1 MKNNLAPIIMIAM
14 YIVMMVKCKKIYLNI
29 SRDYALKHIN
39 RFKQLI
45 YLNAV
50 LSILSCILLLY
61 SSNISNDGIVNE
73 IGFDAFMLS
82 MFLTVYSLHYITDD
96 KKFPNV
102 NKQIVRT
109 IKLSMKSI
117 FILVLLHIISTI
129 LILCRWNIWKFILW
143 ACNMF
148 CVYKII
154 LDLL

>member
-1 MKNNLAPIIMIAM
+1 MEGIIMKNNLAPIIMIAM

-61 SSNISNDGIVNE
+61 SSNISNNGIVNE

-129 LILCRWNIWKFILW
+129 LILCR
-143 ACNMF
+143 
-148 CVYKII
+148 
-154 LDLL
+154 

>member
-45 YLNAV
+45 YLSAA

-61 SSNISNDGIVNE
+61 SSNISNNGIVNE

-82 MFLTVYSLHYITDD
+82 MFLTVYSLYYITDD

-109 IKLSMKSI
+109 IKLSIKSI

-129 LILCRWNIWKFILW
+129 LILCR
-143 ACNMF
+143 
-148 CVYKII
+148 
-154 LDLL
+154 

>member
-1 MKNNLAPIIMIAM
+1 M
-14 YIVMMVKCKKIYLNI
+14 NI

-45 YLNAV
+45 YLSAA

-61 SSNISNDGIVNE
+61 SSNISNNGIVNE

-82 MFLTVYSLHYITDD
+82 MFLTVYSLYYITDD

-129 LILCRWNIWKFILW
+129 LILCR
-143 ACNMF
+143 
-148 CVYKII
+148 
-154 LDLL
+154 

>member
-29 SRDYALKHIN
+29 SGDYALKHIN

-45 YLNAV
+45 YLSAV
-50 LSILSCILLLY
+50 LSVLSCILLLY
-61 SSNISNDGIVNE
+61 SSNISNNGIVNE

-129 LILCRWNIWKFILW
+129 LILCR
-143 ACNMF
+143 
-148 CVYKII
+148 
-154 LDLL
+154 

>member
-14 YIVMMVKCKKIYLNI
+14 YIVMMVKCKKNYLNI

-45 YLNAV
+45 CLSAV

-61 SSNISNDGIVNE
+61 SSDISNNGIVNE

-129 LILCRWNIWKFILW
+129 LILCR
-143 ACNMF
+143 
-148 CVYKII
+148 
-154 LDLL
+154 

>member
-45 YLNAV
+45 YLSAA

-61 SSNISNDGIVNE
+61 SSNISNNGIVNE

-82 MFLTVYSLHYITDD
+82 MFLTVYSLYYITDD

-129 LILCRWNIWKFILW
+129 LILCR
-143 ACNMF
+143 
-148 CVYKII
+148 
-154 LDLL
+154 

>member
-29 SRDYALKHIN
+29 SRDYEFRYIN
-39 RFKQLI
+39 KFKQLI
-45 YLNAV
+45 YLSAV

-61 SSNISNDGIVNE
+61 SSNISNNNIVNE

-82 MFLTVYSLHYITDD
+82 MFLTVYSLYYITDD

-102 NKQIVRT
+102 NKQIVGT

-117 FILVLLHIISTI
+117 FILVLLQIISTI
-129 LILCRWNIWKFILW
+129 LILCR
-143 ACNMF
+143 
-148 CVYKII
+148 
-154 LDLL
+154 

>member
-39 RFKQLI
+39 RFRQLI
-45 YLNAV
+45 YLSAV
-50 LSILSCILLLY
+50 LSVLSCILLLY
-61 SSNISNDGIVNE
+61 SSNISNNGIVNE

-129 LILCRWNIWKFILW
+129 LILCR
-143 ACNMF
+143 
-148 CVYKII
+148 
-154 LDLL
+154 

>member
-14 YIVMMVKCKKIYLNI
+14 YIVVMVKCKKIYLNI
-29 SRDYALKHIN
+29 SRDYVLRYID

-45 YLNAV
+45 YLSAV

-61 SSNISNDGIVNE
+61 SSNISNNSIVNE

-102 NKQIVRT
+102 NKKIVGT
-109 IKLSMKSI
+109 IKFSMKSV

-129 LILCRWNIWKFILW
+129 LILCR
-143 ACNMF
+143 
-148 CVYKII
+148 
-154 LDLL
+154 